1 MELWGAVLVLVALR
15 KRLDAARWIL
25 AGAVLVSDLRQAIL
39 DIFGLGERW
48 THLSVDEFMQ
58 APLFRVG
65 DSPVTVPTLS
75 STLLLISLLYAAWR
89 YSTEQSE
96 RQSALQQEFRSAQ
109 ALQQVLVPES
119 LPVIAGYRFTSAY
132 RPAQEVGGDF
142 FQLIALANDAAL
154 LVIGDVS
161 GKGLPA
167 AMAVAMIVGA
177 IRSTAEATS
186 EPAAMLESLNRRLY
200 GRLRGGFAT
209 CLAMRMDAEGRCAIA
224 NAGHLPPYLN
234 GREVEILPSLPLGLA
249 PDLKYESMEL
259 QLGSGEPLVL
269 YTDGVLE
276 ARNGE
281 GELFG
286 FARIAEIAEQPAEMI
301 ADAAQAFGQDDD
313 ITVLTL
319 ERVDE

>member
-1 MELWGAVLVLVALR
+1 VE
-15 KRLDAARWIL
+15 
-25 AGAVLVSDLRQAIL
+25 
-39 DIFGLGERW
+39 DIGGLGERW
-48 THLSVDEFMQ
+48 THWSFFEFMG
-58 APLFRVG
+58 APLFKIG
-65 DSPVTVPTLS
+65 ESPVTVPTIT

-89 YSTEQSE
+89 YSAEQTE
-96 RQSALQQEFRSAQ
+96 RQNALMQEFRSAQ

-119 LPVIAGYRFTSAY
+119 LPVVPGYAVTSAY

-142 FQLIALANDAAL
+142 FQLIPLPGDAAL

-177 IRSTAEATS
+177 IRSTVEMTDD
-186 EPAAMLESLNRRLY
+186 PGMILAALNRRLH

-209 CLAMRMDAEGRCAIA
+209 CLAMRMDAEGLCTIA
-224 NAGHLPPYLN
+224 NAGHLPPFLN

-249 PDLKYESMEL
+249 AAVEFECSQL
-259 QLGSGEPLVL
+259 QMASGDRLAL
-269 YTDGVLE
+269 YTDGLLE
-276 ARNGE
+276 ARNGS

-286 FARIAEIAEQPAEMI
+286 FERIAGIAELSAEAI

-319 ERVDE
+319 KFEGLEGKRG